1 MDSDSSRCSDNRYFF
16 DSVLDHIGFDVNN
29 LQEFLKKLDAA
40 GVKIDRP
47 YTPNPLTGDGLAF
60 ICDPWG
66 TYIELNE
73 RKKPL

>member
-1 MDSDSSRCSDNRYFF
+1 MKGESRVRFVVSAHSCSRLIN
-16 DSVLDHIGFDVNN
+16 
-29 LQEFLKKLDAA
+29 
-40 GVKIDRP
+40 RP

-60 ICDPWG
+60 IYDPWG

>member
-1 MDSDSSRCSDNRYFF
+1 
-16 DSVLDHIGFDVNN
+16 
-29 LQEFLKKLDAA
+29 LKKLEGD

-60 ICDPWG
+60 IYDPWG